1 MSPRFERTGA
11 MSAPADV
18 PVSPPAS
25 EAAPDYVP
33 HLSLIIPAYNE
44 AERLGS
50 RLASLISYLE
60 SRPYTTELLV
70 ISDGSTDATRLVV
83 EAAFAGIDHEGP
95 LRAWCLEYFPNG
107 GKGRA
112 VRT

>member
-1 MSPRFERTGA
+1 MG
-11 MSAPADV
+11 APADV

-83 EAAFAGIDHEGP
+83 EGAFAGIDHEGRSARGA
-95 LRAWCLEYFPNG
+95 LSISQTA
-107 GKGRA
+107 GRDEQSA
-112 VRT
+112 PA